1 MCLWR
6 IALWSNET
14 RDLNLSML
22 KKEPQGFDSIRRTI
36 SQKVEFEGS
45 KCGREIPFLAE
56 IVKCLLEK
64 FSPPRFRSLLL
75 GLLL

>member
-22 KKEPQGFDSIRRTI
+22 KKEPQGLDSIRRTI

-56 IVKCLLEK
+56 IVKFLLEK